1 MKAAR
6 PIAVGVLVLVVA
18 IVAWLLLRN
27 GSHRYEFVFQNA
39 GQLVRGN
46 EVRVAGR
53 PIGKVTDISLT
64 PDNRALI
71 TVSVNE
77 PYAPLTK
84 GTTATIRAGSLSG
97 QANKYIALSLGPN
110 NAQAYPD
117 GYRFDTDKTTTIV
130 DLDQLFATLDPK
142 TRKGLQEII
151 RGSST
156 QYGDKGMKANAA
168 LKQFNP
174 LVTAFTELASDLN
187 RDQGLLAETL
197 VSSAKVTTLLAEKRD
212 ALAGITS
219 KGAAAM
225 SAIAAEN
232 ASLDQFLAELPGTLR
247 QGNTTLAETRA
258 ALDDLDRLTKATK
271 PVAPKLAP
279 FFRQLRL
286 LATDSQPTIRD
297 LRLILDR
304 PGPNND
310 LTDLMRAQ
318 PRITSVSIPAL
329 QSTTRTLRKS
339 TPVLTFARP
348 YAPDLIGWFRDFGQS
363 TANYD
368 ANGHFAR
375 VSPVTDAFSFK
386 STGPG
391 TGTLTANSPLERNL
405 MLQSGKFLRC
415 PGTAAT
421 PPADGSAPFAP
432 AGSDC
437 DKSQVVPGP

>member
-1 MKAAR
+1 MNVAR
-6 PIAVGVLVLVVA
+6 PIAVGVLVLVLAV
-18 IVAWLLLRN
+18 VAWLLLRN

-53 PIGKVTDISLT
+53 PIGKVRDISLT
-64 PDNRALI
+64 SDNRAVI
-71 TVSVNE
+71 TVTVDE
-77 PYAPLTK
+77 PYAPLTR

-97 QANKYIALSLGPN
+97 QANRYIALSLGPN
-110 NAQAYPD
+110 NAPRYPD

-174 LVTAFTELASDLN
+174 LITAFTDLAADLN
-187 RDQGLLAETL
+187 RDQGLLADTL

-212 ALAGITS
+212 ALAGIVDG
-219 KGAAAM
+219 GATAM
-225 SAIAAEN
+225 NAIAAEN

-258 ALDDLDRLTKATK
+258 ALDDLDKLTKATK

-279 FFRQLRL
+279 FFRKLRL
-286 LATDSQPTIRD
+286 LAQESQPTLRD

-304 PGPNND
+304 PGADND
-310 LTDLMRAQ
+310 LTELMLAQ
-318 PRITSVSIPAL
+318 PRITAISIPAL
-329 QSTTRTLRKS
+329 RSTTTTLRKS

-375 VSPVTDAFSFK
+375 VAPVTDAFRFE

-391 TGTLTANSPLERNL
+391 SGKLTANSPLDRNL
-405 MLQSGKFLRC
+405 MLQSGKFMRC

-421 PPADGSAPFAP
+421 PPADGSAPFVP

-437 DKSQVVPGP
+437 NKSLVVPGP